1 MKTIA
6 NFGLMDVISE
16 DDKDTINFN
25 HSSGCVTFVII
36 FKQGKASIKHAY
48 WRHLSFGGSIVG
60 NQGKL
65 WENFNEKIKSHLN

>member
-16 DDKDTINFN
+16 DNKDTINFN

-36 FKQGKASIKHAY
+36 FKKGKASIKHAY

-60 NQGKL
+60 NQSKL
-65 WENFNEKIKSHLN
+65 WENFNEKIESHLN

>member
-16 DDKDTINFN
+16 DNKDTIKFN

-36 FKQGKASIKHAY
+36 FEKGKASIKHAY
-48 WRHLSFGGSIVG
+48 WRHLSFGGSING
-60 NQGKL
+60 NQSKL
-65 WENFNEKIKSHLN
+65 WKYFNDKIESHLN

>member
-6 NFGLMDVISE
+6 NFGLMEVISE
-16 DDKDTINFN
+16 DNKDTIIFN

-36 FKQGKASIKHAY
+36 FKKGKASIKHAY

-60 NQGKL
+60 NQSKL
-65 WENFNEKIKSHLN
+65 WENFNNKIESHLN

>member
-16 DDKDTINFN
+16 DNKDTIKFN

-36 FKQGKASIKHAY
+36 FEKGKASIKHAY
-48 WRHLSFGGSIVG
+48 WRHLSVGGPISG
-60 NQGKL
+60 SQNKL
-65 WENFNEKIKSHLN
+65 WKVFNEKIKKSAQ